1 MKVFIYSVAILLLL
15 ACSVRKSSRYQSSS
29 KDALAL
35 SVQAN
40 LRDSSSLSEII
51 HELDHVNATLYQ
63 ISVISQQPFQWYP
76 DSGLRLDGGHLVIS
90 KLKQNRQR
98 KKIMDQKEQRV
109 VSIDQQ
115 LGMERKRSEQKEVI
129 ERRWWSGF
137 KWIVGGVLVMLG
149 LGWWWVRRI

>member
-1 MKVFIYSVAILLLL
+1 MKVFSYSVAILLVL
-15 ACSVRKSSRYQSSS
+15 ACNARNSSRHKSVS

-40 LRDSSSLSEII
+40 LRDSSALSEII

-76 DSGLRLDGGHLVIS
+76 DSGLRLDGGQLVIS

-115 LGMERKRSEQKEVI
+115 LGMGRKRSEQKEVI